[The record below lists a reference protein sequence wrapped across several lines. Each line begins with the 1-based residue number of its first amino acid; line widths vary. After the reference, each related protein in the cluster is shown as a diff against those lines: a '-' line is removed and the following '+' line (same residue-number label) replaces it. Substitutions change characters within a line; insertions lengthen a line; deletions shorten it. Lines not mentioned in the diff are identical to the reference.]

1 MIVKALVH
9 TMRCNISF
17 KILNAPTK
25 GNLSTLH
32 RDADLMYIPVSF
44 SPRSALTLS
53 NKLFCSVERSADKDD
68 CNEVL
73 NADKER

>member
-1 MIVKALVH
+1 MY
-9 TMRCNISF
+9 TMRYNISF
-17 KILNAPTK
+17 KIFDAPLK
-25 GNLSTLH
+25 GDLSTLH

-53 NKLFCSVERSADKDD
+53 NKLFCSVERSADRDD

-73 NADKER
+73 DADRER